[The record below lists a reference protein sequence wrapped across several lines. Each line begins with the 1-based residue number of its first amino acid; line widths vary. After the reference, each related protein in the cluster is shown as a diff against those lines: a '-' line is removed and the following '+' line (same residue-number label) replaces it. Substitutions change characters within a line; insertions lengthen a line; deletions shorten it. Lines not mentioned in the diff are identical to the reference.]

1 MLTAKLFL
9 AQRLSA
15 LLLAPL
21 VLIHLAMIIY
31 AVQGGLDSSEILS
44 RTQGSLFWAMLYG
57 LFVLAVAVH
66 GAIGIRVIA
75 YEWLH
80 LRGTM
85 LGVISWLLFGL
96 LLALGLQAVLAL
108 VSQ

>member
-1 MLTAKLFL
+1 MLTTRLFL

>member
-1 MLTAKLFL
+1 MLTTRLFL

-15 LLLAPL
+15 LLLTPL